1 MAERPAPTD
10 RSSVNLNIQKN
21 TDSITQLQKDMS
33 KFEVLVD
40 KLDETINKLSIFLNS
55 VSNLITIHDTKLTY
69 YEKTN
74 VSLADMIKGVQ
85 TDMSNQHRDINARI
99 NALEKWMWL
108 VVGGSVAA
116 GVILNLILRVFV
128 H

>member
-40 KLDETINKLSIFLNS
+40 KLDETINKLSI
-55 VSNLITIHDTKLTY
+55 
-69 YEKTN
+69 
-74 VSLADMIKGVQ
+74 
-85 TDMSNQHRDINARI
+85 
-99 NALEKWMWL
+99 
-108 VVGGSVAA
+108 
-116 GVILNLILRVFV
+116 
-128 H
+128 